1 MSIKNNLIYNIQI
14 LNKVNIAHLTYL
26 LEKAGIYLNDVK
38 PVCDPTLSMAD
49 RIYNFTDTDE
59 IAHCMDSY
67 YGRYYE
73 EFNGDEFNE
82 EMIKLG
88 IKEFF
93 EKYFQEKNIKM
104 AEEMIATIK
113 KYSHYDLIF
122 NKMPDCNPFACS
134 IDEDPETGCC
144 MRTIAGGNL
153 MSNTLTVITDVHVL
167 IMERLRKMGD
177 EEDSKIGV
185 VSLMTDEE
193 RALYDT
199 KIIVDTEQL

>member
-1 MSIKNNLIYNIQI
+1 MSIIRNLIYNIQI
-14 LNKVNIAHLTYL
+14 LNKVNIAHLNYL
-26 LEKAGIYLNDVK
+26 LEKAGIYLNYHK
-38 PVCDPTLSMAD
+38 PVCDPTLSMVG
-49 RIYNFTDTDE
+49 RIFSFVDTDE

-82 EMIKLG
+82 AIIKLG

-104 AEEMIATIK
+104 ADEMIATIK

-122 NKMPDCNPFACS
+122 NAMPESNLFACS
-134 IDEDPETGCC
+134 IDEDPETDLY
-144 MRTIAGGNL
+144 MRTIAGRNL

-167 IMERLRKMGD
+167 IMERLRPMGD
-177 EEDSKIGV
+177 EPDSKIGV
-185 VSLMTDEE
+185 VSLMTEEE
-193 RALYDT
+193 RTKYD
-199 KIIVDTEQL
+199 IVPEEKEDEF

>member
-1 MSIKNNLIYNIQI
+1 MSIQKNLIYNIQI

-38 PVCDPTLSMAD
+38 PVCDPTLSMAA
-49 RIYNFTDTDE
+49 RIFPFTDTDN

-73 EFNGDEFNE
+73 EFDGDDFNE

-93 EKYFQEKNIKM
+93 EKYFQEKNIHM
-104 AEEMIATIK
+104 ADEMIATIK

-122 NKMPDCNPFACS
+122 NKMGDYNPFVYT

-144 MRTIAGGNL
+144 MRTITGRTIV
-153 MSNTLTVITDVHVL
+153 SNTLTVITDVHVL
-167 IMERLRKMGD
+167 VMERLRKMGD

-199 KIIVDTEQL
+199 KIIVDTEKL